1 MFRNMMLV
9 EEIVN
14 ILFSLIFSHL
24 NLFIHTY
31 IENGVA
37 QLKLK
42 KAVSVDLG
50 HIIFIFFI
58 KI

>member
-1 MFRNMMLV
+1 MLV

-31 IENGVA
+31 IENASNAIQFLDHYLVLPFA
-37 QLKLK
+37 ER
-42 KAVSVDLG
+42 
-50 HIIFIFFI
+50 
-58 KI
+58 